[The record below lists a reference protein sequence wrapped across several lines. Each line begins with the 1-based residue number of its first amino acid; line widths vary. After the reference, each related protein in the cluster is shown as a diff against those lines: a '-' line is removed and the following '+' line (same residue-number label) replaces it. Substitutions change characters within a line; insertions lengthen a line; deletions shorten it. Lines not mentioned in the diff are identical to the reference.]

1 MAQRKPFRP
10 PRPPGRRHGG
20 RTAPR
25 RHDGGLWLYGHHA
38 VGAALAN
45 HRRRAHRLLLA
56 GAEETPASASASAPA
71 PERVSRTELEAIV
84 GIGAVH
90 QGVALLVDP
99 LPPVTC
105 ADICSA
111 CGADAVAVVLDQ
123 VTDPQNV
130 GAVLRAAA
138 AFGAAAVVVQ
148 DRRAPPVTGALA
160 KAASGAVE
168 HVPMVRALN
177 LARALDELKAAGFWC
192 LGLDPGAV
200 TSLADAVGGGRTA
213 LVLGAEGKGLRRLT
227 RETCDALV
235 RLPTTGPVQSLNV
248 AAAAAV
254 ALYELVR
261 RRRHG

>member
-1 MAQRKPFRP
+1 MAQRKPSRP
-10 PRPPGRRHGG
+10 PRPPGRRHGA
-20 RTAPR
+20 RTAPPR
-25 RHDGGLWLYGHHA
+25 RRDGGVWLYGHHA

-45 HRRRAHRLLLA
+45 PRRRAHRLLLA
-56 GAEETPASASASAPA
+56 GAGEAPASASAPA

-192 LGLDPGAV
+192 LGLDPGAAA
-200 TSLADAVGGGRTA
+200 SLADAIGGGRTA

-248 AAAAAV
+248 AGAAAV